1 MNGLRGLASVVV
13 GYILMTV
20 LVMFM
25 TLGLV
30 SFWPGAAEA
39 ADPPTAY
46 VIINL
51 LLSVFMAAVSSF
63 ATVHLAPE
71 PKERWVGAYALVIL
85 ITGTAYG
92 ASNIGGPQ
100 PTWYLFALP
109 VLGALAIYLGGGWY
123 IGRKVAAGGVQ

>member
-1 MNGLRGLASVVV
+1 MNGLRGLASVIA

-46 VIINL
+46 VVVNL
-51 LLSVFMAAVSSF
+51 ILSTFIAGVSAF
-63 ATVHLAPE
+63 ATVRFAPE
-71 PKERWVGAYALVIL
+71 PKMRWVSMYAVVIL
-85 ITGTAYG
+85 IIGVAYG
-92 ASNIGGPQ
+92 VSKMGGTQ
-100 PTWYLFALP
+100 PDWYLFSLP
-109 VLGALAIYLGGGWY
+109 ILGAAAIYVGGKWY
-123 IGRKVAAGGVQ
+123 ADRKAAAAGAE